1 MPRLLFALLGGEPPR
16 TSGALLA
23 HLAAFDP
30 GLARGSLRF
39 SLGCSSTS
47 DDVDRVIE
55 VLPAALERASR
66 AATPRLRRTR

>member
-1 MPRLLFALLGGEPPR
+1 MGV
-16 TSGALLA
+16 
-23 HLAAFDP
+23 DP

-39 SLGCSSTS
+39 SLGCTSTS